1 MRGLVSA
8 FVAERFP
15 MVLLL
20 NKADQGGETDRHIQ
34 RIIEKFEPRNI
45 PCVVGSAAAEVFLKN
60 AKKKKFIKYLEV
72 GAWVCVE
79 EPCVKVEFKLIKIK
93 FKVLNSKF

>member
-72 GAWVCVE
+72 GEWVCGGATRGS
-79 EPCVKVEFKLIKIK
+79 
-93 FKVLNSKF
+93 LNLS